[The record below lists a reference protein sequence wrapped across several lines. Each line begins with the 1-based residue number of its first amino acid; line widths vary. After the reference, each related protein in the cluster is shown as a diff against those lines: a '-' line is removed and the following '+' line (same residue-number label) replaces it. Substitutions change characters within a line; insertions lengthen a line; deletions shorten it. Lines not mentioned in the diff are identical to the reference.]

1 MLDNYVV
8 EFTRTGLIAEDV
20 PRYLELLG
28 YHKTAEHCAAVAAKA
43 KVLAEMFN
51 SDPNKAEQAGYL
63 HDISAV
69 IPNDKR
75 IDFARSRMVE
85 VLDAE
90 IECPM
95 IIHQKLSVV
104 LARDIFYVT
113 DIEILSAIGCHTTLK
128 AGASRLDKVVF
139 LADKIAWDQDGKPP
153 YIKKVTAALEES
165 LDAGVRVYLNYL
177 WERRDQLLVI
187 HPWLIEAREE
197 LMKMGL

>member
-1 MLDNYVV
+1 
-8 EFTRTGLIAEDV
+8 
-20 PRYLELLG
+20 
-28 YHKTAEHCAAVAAKA
+28 
-43 KVLAEMFN
+43 
-51 SDPNKAEQAGYL
+51 
-63 HDISAV
+63 
-69 IPNDKR
+69 
-75 IDFARSRMVE
+75 
-85 VLDAE
+85 
-90 IECPM
+90 M

-113 DIEILSAIGCHTTLK
+113 DTGILSAIGCHTTLK
-128 AGASRLDKVVF
+128 ASASRLDKVVF

-187 HPWLIEAREE
+187 HPWLIEAHEE